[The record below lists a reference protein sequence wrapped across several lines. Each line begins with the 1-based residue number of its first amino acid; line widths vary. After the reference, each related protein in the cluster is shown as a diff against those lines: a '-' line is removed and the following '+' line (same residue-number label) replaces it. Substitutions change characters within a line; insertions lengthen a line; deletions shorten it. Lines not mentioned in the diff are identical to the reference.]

1 MVIEGHK
8 MKLALKERVNK
19 NRSEKETS
27 LKGAIEME
35 HLVKMGSRLLISH
48 GIFTGMKGHK

>member
-1 MVIEGHK
+1 MMSMVIEGHK

-19 NRSEKETS
+19 NRSDKETS

-35 HLVKMGSRLLISH
+35 HLVKMGSRLL
-48 GIFTGMKGHK
+48 K